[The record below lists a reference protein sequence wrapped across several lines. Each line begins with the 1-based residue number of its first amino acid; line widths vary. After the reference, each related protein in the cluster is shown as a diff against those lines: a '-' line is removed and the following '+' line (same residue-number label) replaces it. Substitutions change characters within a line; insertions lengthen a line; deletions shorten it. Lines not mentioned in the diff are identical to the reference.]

1 MTLDL
6 KTVPPVAGESATRIR
21 EILSRSRGAFRED
34 WLADKFRYDAQ
45 RAHELA
51 KGMEAAG
58 YVQRDKERESR
69 NGSPFPWYTVTARG
83 RDVVRAS
90 GAKRITRT
98 TAATEL
104 SEFMKRVYMVNASSE
119 YLYSVERVAVFGSF
133 LEHGE
138 RLGDVDI
145 AVDLKSRVIIDK
157 SRKWLDLFRQHAW
170 SSGRSFSTFEEEIDW
185 PRREVVLTLKARRR
199 SISIQPWFSFV
210 EMEKADN
217 FRYEVL
223 LGDAK
228 EVRLELDRVQRERE
242 GQRFR

>member
-6 KTVPPVAGESATRIR
+6 KTVPPIAGESATRLR
-21 EILSRSRGAFRED
+21 DILSRSRGAFRED
-34 WLADKFRYDAQ
+34 WLTDKFRYDAQ

-58 YVQRDKERESR
+58 YVQRDKEREGRS
-69 NGSPFPWYTVTARG
+69 GSPFPWYTLTDRG

-90 GAKRITRT
+90 GAKRIKRT

-104 SEFMKRVYMVNASSE
+104 SEFMKRVFQVNASSE
-119 YLYSVERVAVFGSF
+119 YLYSVERVAIFGSF

-145 AVDLKSRVIIDK
+145 AVDLRSRVTIDK

-170 SSGRSFSTFEEEIDW
+170 RSGRSFSTFEEEIDW
-185 PRREVVLTLKARRR
+185 PRREVLLTLRSRRR
-199 SISIQPWFSFV
+199 SISIQPWFSFL
-210 EMEKADN
+210 EMEKAKN

-223 LGDAK
+223 LGDAN
-228 EVRLELDRVQRERE
+228 EVSLELDGAQRERRSE
-242 GQRFR
+242 TPR